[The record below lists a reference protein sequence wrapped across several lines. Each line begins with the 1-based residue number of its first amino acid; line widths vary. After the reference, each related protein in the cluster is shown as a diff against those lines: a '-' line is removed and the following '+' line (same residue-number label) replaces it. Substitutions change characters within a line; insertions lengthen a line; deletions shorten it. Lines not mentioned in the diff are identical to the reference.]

1 MKMTYRN
8 KKNSRNHQ
16 HALQAAILIA
26 VLSILGSFAACTHT
40 DKKSAT
46 LPGKITFAY
55 TVLPDA
61 ALVQVAQQEG
71 YFQQEGLDVTPQVH
85 QIGKAALE
93 ALMEGK
99 ADFAT
104 VAETPVVFTIL
115 KGEKIS
121 IIATINTSNKNMA
134 IVARKDKGIHSPR
147 DLKGKKIATTFGT
160 IGDFFMDTMLMTN
173 GISRKDMKAV
183 NLAPE
188 IMQDA
193 LVKGDVDAISTWN
206 PILIRTQKEL
216 GDKGIT
222 FYGEDIYTQTYNVV
236 ATQAYIDR
244 NPGTVNKILLALIKA
259 EEFVRQ
265 KPLEAQKI
273 VADVSRTDRAL
284 IGDTW
289 DVNHLSVALDQSLLL
304 AMEDESRWAIK
315 SGLVTRTRIPNYL
328 DYIYFD
334 GLDSVKPKAVR
345 ILR

>member
-1 MKMTYRN
+1 MKMTDIN
-8 KKNSRNHQ
+8 KKHSRYRQ
-16 HALQAAILIA
+16 HALATTLIA
-26 VLSILGSFAACTHT
+26 VLAIFGSFVACIRS
-40 DKKSAT
+40 DKKTAT
-46 LPGKITFAY
+46 ATEKITFAY

-61 ALVQVAQQEG
+61 ALVQVAQQQG
-71 YFQQEGLDVTPQVH
+71 YYQQEELDVTPQVH

-93 ALMEGK
+93 AVMEGK

-104 VAETPVVFTIL
+104 VAETPVVFAIL
-115 KGEKIS
+115 KGGKIS

-134 IVARKDKGIHSPR
+134 IVARKDKGILSTS
-147 DLKGKKIATTFGT
+147 DLRGKKIATTFGT
-160 IGDFFMDTMLMTN
+160 IGEFFLDTMLMTS
-173 GISRKDMKAV
+173 GISRKDMKVV

-188 IMQDA
+188 LMQDA
-193 LVKGDVDAISTWN
+193 LVNGDVDAISTWN

-216 GDKGIT
+216 GDRGIT

-236 ATQAYIDR
+236 ATRAYIKK

-259 EEFVRQ
+259 EEFTRQ
-265 KPLEAQKI
+265 NPAEAQKI
-273 VADVSRTDRAL
+273 VADVSRTDKGL
-284 IGDTW
+284 IGETW

-315 SGLVTRTRIPNYL
+315 SGLVNRTKMPNYL

>member
-1 MKMTYRN
+1 MPDRN
-8 KKNSRNHQ
+8 KKHSRYRQ
-16 HALQAAILIA
+16 YALATTILIA
-26 VLSILGSFAACTHT
+26 VLAIFGSFVACTRS
-40 DKKSAT
+40 DKKSVTAAE
-46 LPGKITFAY
+46 KITFAY

-61 ALVQVAQQEG
+61 ALVHVAQQQG
-71 YFQQEGLDVTPQVH
+71 YYQQEGLDVTPQVH

-93 ALMEGK
+93 AVMEGK

-104 VAETPVVFTIL
+104 VAETPVVFAIL

-134 IVARKDKGIHSPR
+134 IVARKDKGILSPH

-160 IGDFFMDTMLMTN
+160 IGEFFLDTMLMTK
-173 GISRKDMKAV
+173 GISRKDIKAV

-193 LVKGDVDAISTWN
+193 LVHGDVDAISTWN

-236 ATQAYIDR
+236 ATQAYITK

-259 EEFVRQ
+259 EEFTRQ
-265 KPLEAQKI
+265 KPAEAQKV
-273 VADVSRTDRAL
+273 VADVSRTDKGL
-284 IGDTW
+284 IGETW
-289 DVNHLSVALDQSLLL
+289 DANRLSVALDQSLLL

-315 SGLVTRTRIPNYL
+315 SGLVNSTKIPNYL